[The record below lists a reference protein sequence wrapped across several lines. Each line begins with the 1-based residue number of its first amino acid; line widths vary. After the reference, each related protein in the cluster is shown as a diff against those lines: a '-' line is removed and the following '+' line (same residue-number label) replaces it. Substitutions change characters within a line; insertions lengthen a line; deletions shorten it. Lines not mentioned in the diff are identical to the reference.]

1 MLSVYSFEEII
12 QYFLPVFSTTVR
24 MATTIAK
31 AVVGSKVKSITKDIE
46 GAVGLGDDKEK
57 ESEAVAEFERMKVDE
72 EFRKKQQQR
81 KKEREL
87 IHAEKEIERQR
98 IRDKYKLPNRSKKS
112 KGRAHTSS
120 QGAKNESQVRPPQNA
135 SGKSN
140 EEEESKCLI
149 S

>member
-1 MLSVYSFEEII
+1 
-12 QYFLPVFSTTVR
+12 

-46 GAVGLGDDKEK
+46 GAVGLGDDEEK
-57 ESEAVAEFERMKVDE
+57 ELEAVAELERMKVDE
-72 EFRKKQQQR
+72 EFRKKQQH

-98 IRDKYKLPNRSKKS
+98 IRDKYKLPDHSKKS

-120 QGAKNESQVRPPQNA
+120 QGTKDGSQVGPSHSECILYCFWNFTFSKQFSVTEIQNCNF
-135 SGKSN
+135 G
-140 EEEESKCLI
+140 
-149 S
+149 